1 MIKGHSFT
9 KFGLRLFPSVLPF
22 LLENASSMNINHIS
36 VLLSLSKADNFKTYI
51 VYLNEYSI
59 SSSII
64 IFSFDIEAL
73 FIFEK
78 GLELSSEVSLFTV
91 EIILVS
97 SGKNLILVD
106 SLLN

>member
-1 MIKGHSFT
+1 MIIGHSFT
-9 KFGLRLFPSVLPF
+9 EFGLRLFPSILPF
-22 LLENASSMNINHIS
+22 LFENASSVNINHRS
-36 VLLSLSKADNFKTYI
+36 VLLSLSKADHFYTHI

-91 EIILVS
+91 EIVLVS
-97 SGKNLILVD
+97 SGNNLIFVD

>member
-1 MIKGHSFT
+1 M
-9 KFGLRLFPSVLPF
+9 
-22 LLENASSMNINHIS
+22 
-36 VLLSLSKADNFKTYI
+36 LLSLSKADHFKTYI

-59 SSSII
+59 SGSII
-64 IFSFDIEAL
+64 IFSFDIKAL

-91 EIILVS
+91 EIVLVS
-97 SGKNLILVD
+97 SGKNLIFVD